1 MRKFLIVVSFIVL
14 LFVFSYFFLKP
25 VESPK
30 PFIAPVE
37 ENIYKITPC
46 IGECKG

>member
-1 MRKFLIVVSFIVL
+1 MKKIIIVVLFIVL
-14 LFVFSYFFLKP
+14 LFVISYFFLRP
-25 VESPK
+25 VKSPK

-46 IGECKG
+46 VGECKG